1 MSRITH
7 TWLRTALALA
17 LLGSSLAS
25 QAKVSNEEAAR
36 LGKDLTPSGAEK
48 AGNADGSIPAWTG
61 KWRGLPPGLKYGGTG
76 TPYPDPYASEKPLFT
91 ITAQNMDQYAANLSD
106 GQKALFK
113 RYPDSFKMPV
123 YPSHRDFRVDQLTE
137 DNIKK
142 NALNAE
148 LTNDGNDTSNA
159 FGASPFPIP
168 KNGNEL
174 ILNHTMQGRTLTEES
189 VYQQAVIYPDKN
201 RVMEKVSYNIF
212 SVWSD
217 PKKTLETSGG
227 ILTHFLLTTL
237 EPVRKKGEIIVGHE
251 FINATSEPRQAWQ
264 YTPGQRRVR
273 RAPTVGYDS
282 PSGAGG
288 FRVYD
293 EDRLFNGA
301 PDRYNWSIVGKKEI
315 YIPYD
320 NYKIDEPDVNIE
332 TMLSTTGHINPDIMR
347 YEKHRVW
354 VVQGTLK
361 PNARHI
367 YAKRVIYLDEDTWAA
382 ALSDHYDSR
391 GQLWRTNM
399 QASIY
404 AFDIERFHARIGIY
418 HDLIVGSYLV
428 DRMLVDQKPAKLNT
442 SNFVEEDFTAGNLR
456 KLGTR

>member
-212 SVWSD
+212 
-217 PKKTLETSGG
+217 LG
-227 ILTHFLLTTL
+227 
-237 EPVRKKGEIIVGHE
+237 
-251 FINATSEPRQAWQ
+251 
-264 YTPGQRRVR
+264 
-273 RAPTVGYDS
+273 
-282 PSGAGG
+282 
-288 FRVYD
+288 
-293 EDRLFNGA
+293 
-301 PDRYNWSIVGKKEI
+301 
-315 YIPYD
+315 
-320 NYKIDEPDVNIE
+320 
-332 TMLSTTGHINPDIMR
+332 
-347 YEKHRVW
+347 
-354 VVQGTLK
+354 
-361 PNARHI
+361 
-367 YAKRVIYLDEDTWAA
+367 
-382 ALSDHYDSR
+382 SDHTEKI
-391 GQLWRTNM
+391 L
-399 QASIY
+399 
-404 AFDIERFHARIGIY
+404 
-418 HDLIVGSYLV
+418 
-428 DRMLVDQKPAKLNT
+428 
-442 SNFVEEDFTAGNLR
+442 
-456 KLGTR
+456 

>member
-1 MSRITH
+1 M
-7 TWLRTALALA
+7 
-17 LLGSSLAS
+17 G
-25 QAKVSNEEAAR
+25 
-36 LGKDLTPSGAEK
+36 
-48 AGNADGSIPAWTG
+48 
-61 KWRGLPPGLKYGGTG
+61 
-76 TPYPDPYASEKPLFT
+76 
-91 ITAQNMDQYAANLSD
+91 QYSANLTD

-137 DNIKK
+137 DGIKK

-148 LTNDGNDTSNA
+148 LSNDGNDTSNA

-174 ILNHTMQGRTLTEES
+174 ILNHTMSGRSFTEEA

-201 RVMEKVSYNIF
+201 RVTEKVDYKIF
-212 SVWSD
+212 SVWAD
-217 PKKTLETSGG
+217 PKKTLDTSGG

-237 EPVRKKGEIIVGHE
+237 EPVRKKGEIVVGHE
-251 FINATSEPRQAWQ
+251 FINATAEPRQAWQ
-264 YTPGQRRVR
+264 YSPGQRRVR

-315 YIPYD
+315 YIPYN
-320 NYKIDEPDVNIE
+320 NYKIDQPDVNIE
-332 TMLSTTGHINPDIMR
+332 QILSTTGHINPDIMR

-354 VVQGTLK
+354 IVQATLK
-361 PNARHI
+361 PNARHL
-367 YAKRVIYLDEDTWAA
+367 YAKRVLYLDEDSWQA
-382 ALSDHYDSR
+382 ALADNYDSR

-399 QASIY
+399 QTSIY
-404 AFDIERFHARIGIY
+404 AYHIERFHSRLGIY
-418 HDLIVGSYLV
+418 HDLIAGSYLV
-428 DRMLVDQKPAKLNT
+428 DRMLVDQKPAKLNA
-442 SNFVEEDFTAGNLR
+442 SNFVDDDFTAGNLR